1 MEYLFN
7 IALDCT
13 NAILIYVFYR
23 IIFRKQRALPSAMI
37 ISVYCLMQ
45 IICDFVVSNFITDV
59 SISHTIARSL
69 ISIALNFCAA
79 LFFES
84 GMQHRIWAAVSY
96 FAITYLA
103 ENVAFLFID
112 KFYLDHTFSEED
124 ISAVSLSVTLVT
136 NLLLFLFTML
146 LRIFWKAGSLIQS
159 KTYAALLIITPL
171 LSVGLSLY
179 PPIFNLTFMNAETY
193 FLLVMFLLFINI
205 LNYVFIRHI
214 IKGEQLRSEIEIL
227 TEQIGYQKKKYDQ
240 LGEAYKNIRSFM
252 HDTKKHLFYI
262 EKCVNEE
269 KYNEIIPYSKEMVLN
284 LEARYC
290 SINTG
295 NLVIDA
301 FVSNLLL
308 QTQRNGIVLTTN
320 LKIDNNII
328 PVNDYHLT
336 IILGNLLDNAL
347 NACLKQCGGKINVSI
362 QTIEET
368 LTIYIANTFLL
379 SDGSKTVNN
388 PDDFDFVHGYGLKNV
403 RSSAEQYNGIV
414 VVQNEND
421 IYSVTVII
429 PING

>member
-1 MEYLFN
+1 M
-7 IALDCT
+7 
-13 NAILIYVFYR
+13 
-23 IIFRKQRALPSAMI
+23 
-37 ISVYCLMQ
+37 
-45 IICDFVVSNFITDV
+45 
-59 SISHTIARSL
+59 
-69 ISIALNFCAA
+69 
-79 LFFES
+79 
-84 GMQHRIWAAVSY
+84 
-96 FAITYLA
+96 
-103 ENVAFLFID
+103 
-112 KFYLDHTFSEED
+112 
-124 ISAVSLSVTLVT
+124 
-136 NLLLFLFTML
+136 
-146 LRIFWKAGSLIQS
+146 
-159 KTYAALLIITPL
+159 
-171 LSVGLSLY
+171 
-179 PPIFNLTFMNAETY
+179 
-193 FLLVMFLLFINI
+193 
-205 LNYVFIRHI
+205 
-214 IKGEQLRSEIEIL
+214 
-227 TEQIGYQKKKYDQ
+227 
-240 LGEAYKNIRSFM
+240 
-252 HDTKKHLFYI
+252 KKHLFYI

-414 VVQNEND
+414 VVQNENE